1 MQDCPLNLPTGCNPV
16 DFAGAGRSLAAPYI
30 VDRIAADR
38 WQLRSPHGTNLGIH
52 RTRKAAVTV
61 GRALAGW
68 RGRVVVSSR
77 GR

>member
-1 MQDCPLNLPTGCNPV
+1 MTYLVT
-16 DFAGAGRSLAAPYI
+16 
-30 VDRIAADR
+30 RIASDR
-38 WQLRSPHGTNLGIH
+38 WQLSSPFGTNLGVH

-68 RGRVVVSSR
+68 RGRVVVSVR